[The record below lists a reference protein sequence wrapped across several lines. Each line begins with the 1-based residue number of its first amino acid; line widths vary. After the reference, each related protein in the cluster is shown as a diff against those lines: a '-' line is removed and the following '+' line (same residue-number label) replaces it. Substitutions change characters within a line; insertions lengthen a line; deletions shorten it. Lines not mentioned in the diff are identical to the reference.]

1 MVSEGSNGQ
10 SPARPANFG
19 GGRGLVHGVSRILR
33 GLLRRVRP
41 PVGGGRSDEQVL
53 RLERQL
59 REARLEMA
67 QRDRSIER
75 LRAEV
80 GRVRD
85 AAGEDA
91 RERGQ
96 ANVERLVVVIGAPLV
111 QFMTQAHL
119 HRTGTHEVRVGDV
132 LDVATR
138 LVRSL
143 REVGV
148 DMVGNVDE
156 AEPYDPDRHDPLS
169 TLAAPMAGEAIVV
182 RMVGLSYHGR
192 VVRKAGVEPA
202 SGGR

>member
-1 MVSEGSNGQ
+1 MD
-10 SPARPANFG
+10 
-19 GGRGLVHGVSRILR
+19 
-33 GLLRRVRP
+33 
-41 PVGGGRSDEQVL
+41 GGRSDEQVL
-53 RLERQL
+53 RLEREL
-59 REARLEMA
+59 GEARLELA

-85 AAGEDA
+85 AAAQDA

-96 ANVERLVVVIGAPLV
+96 ANVERLVVAIGAPLV

-119 HRTGTHEVRVGDV
+119 HRTGLHEVRVGDV
-132 LDVATR
+132 LDVGTR

-148 DMVGNVDE
+148 DMVGKVGE

-169 TLAAPMAGEAIVV
+169 TAAVPVAGERIVV
-182 RMVGLSYHGR
+182 RVVGLSYRDR

-202 SGGR
+202 GGGGR